1 MAPFLFSKGEKLEM
15 NELLAA
21 LKARIRTLQA
31 KNGRERKKIADLT
44 RLSETVETSFENL
57 LLARSRCE
65 LLLKKLNQAEH
76 RADET
81 TVKELAPQILA
92 AATERNRLQREFLKL
107 HSRIFRRLRLHVDV
121 TAPGSQSE
129 IS

>member
-1 MAPFLFSKGEKLEM
+1 M

-21 LKARIRTLQA
+21 LKARIKTLQA
-31 KNGRERKKIADLT
+31 TNRRERKRIADLT

-65 LLLKKLNQAEH
+65 LFLKKLNQAEH

-107 HSRIFRRLRLHVDV
+107 HSRIFRKLGLHVELP
-121 TAPGSQSE
+121 APGSRTELS
-129 IS
+129 